1 VISADAGPLLR
12 IVSIVFPIF
21 AVIAIGWGYARYR
34 RTRGGIDMAFANEL
48 NMDVFVPALVI
59 SAMVSK
65 SFDLASYQWLALGA
79 VLVMLGSGL
88 LAWGLA
94 ILLREEAKTFVPPVM
109 FVNAG
114 NMGLPLMVLAFGED
128 ALPAAVVLFF
138 VENTL
143 HYTFG
148 TWLLDH
154 RARLWTLWRNPVIAA
169 SLVGIGLSVAK
180 VELWHPLYLAIK
192 LLGEIAVPLLLFSLG
207 VRMAVSSLS
216 DLRVGVIGAIATPLI
231 GMALAAL
238 AVPLLGLSGRD
249 ADMLLIFGAL
259 PPAVLNYVF
268 AERYRQEPAKVASM
282 VMIGNLGALLSIP
295 IALALTL
302 K

>member
-1 VISADAGPLLR
+1 MVADAGPLLR

-21 AVIAIGWGYARYR
+21 AVVAIGWGYARYR

-59 SAMVSK
+59 SAMVTK
-65 SFDLASYQWLALGA
+65 SFELASYQWLALGA
-79 VLVMLGSGL
+79 VLVMLGSGA

-169 SLVGIGLSVAK
+169 SPGRHRTERGQ
-180 VELWHPLYLAIK
+180 
-192 LLGEIAVPLLLFSLG
+192 GG
-207 VRMAVSSLS
+207 VMAS
-216 DLRVGVIGAIATPLI
+216 
-231 GMALAAL
+231 
-238 AVPLLGLSGRD
+238 
-249 ADMLLIFGAL
+249 AL
-259 PPAVLNYVF
+259 PRHQAAGGDRGAPAAVF
-268 AERYRQEPAKVASM
+268 ARRAHGRV
-282 VMIGNLGALLSIP
+282 
-295 IALALTL
+295 LAFGLAGWV
-302 K
+302 